1 MKLRRKFSRPPP
13 LDLHG
18 TVPLADQFTPE
29 QFADQIV
36 RHKALCEEVETWR
49 ELALTSG
56 RTLARVRAEIT
67 ELAQSATTIA
77 HSSPAV
83 RAVMLQRIFERLTAA
98 VDGKD

>member
-1 MKLRRKFSRPPP
+1 MMGALENQLMECDKEILVDEIMRYRG
-13 LDLHG
+13 L
-18 TVPLADQFTPE
+18 
-29 QFADQIV
+29 V
-36 RHKALCEEVETWR
+36 RDVEAWH